1 MKKTIAF
8 FAFLCLALGSTG
20 AKGLLDNPEGS
31 SAQIEIKKLEYAIPY
46 IPVEQRAAILPKHN
60 ICSIAPRE
68 NLRTISSPATV
79 SCASRLPAS
88 PTTR

>member
-1 MKKTIAF
+1 MKKAIAF
-8 FAFLCLALGSTG
+8 FAFLCFAVGGIG
-20 AKGLLDNPEGS
+20 AKDDLKTPEGS
-31 SAQIEIKKLEYAIPY
+31 RAKIDTKKLEYAIPY
-46 IPVEQRAAILPKHN
+46 IQ
-60 ICSIAPRE
+60 